1 MITEYRP
8 EPFSDFSDPQTR
20 AAMNA
25 ATEQVRARLGQSYP
39 LIIGGEHITTAQTFD
54 SLNPARPSEL
64 VGRFAQADAA
74 LAAQAILAAEQA
86 FQSWRNVPADARAR
100 YLFKAAAILRR
111 RKHEF
116 IALMAFEA
124 GKTWPEADGEVAEAI
139 DFCEF
144 YAREA
149 LRYAAPQPVTPFPGE
164 HNEVVYIPL
173 GAGVS
178 IPPWNFP
185 LAIMVGLTVAPVVA
199 GNTVVLKPASVT
211 PTIAAWFVEVLAEA
225 DLPPG
230 VVNFVPGP
238 GASVGDTLVD
248 HPKTRF
254 INFTGSKEVGLRISE
269 RASVRQPGQLW
280 IKRVALEMGGKDAL
294 IVDETADLD
303 AAARDAVTSAFGFQ
317 GQKCSACSRL
327 IVVDAVYDEV
337 LNKVV
342 ERARKLTVGDPAT
355 GEVDMGPVID
365 AKSHAKIKEYIE
377 VGKAEGRLVL
387 GGEANGGEGYF
398 IPPTIVADVPEDAR
412 LAQEEVF
419 GPLLAVIR
427 ARDWQHALDIANG
440 TEYGLTGGV
449 HSRSRARL
457 EQARREFHVGNLYFN
472 RKITGAIVGVQP
484 FGGFNMSGTDSKA
497 GGRDYLL
504 LFLQAK
510 SISERL

>member
-1 MITEYRP
+1 MIQEYRP
-8 EPFSDFSDPQTR
+8 EPFSDFADP
-20 AAMNA
+20 
-25 ATEQVRARLGQSYP
+25 QVRAALRAAVETVRGKLGRSYP
-39 LIIGGEHITTAQTFD
+39 LVIGGERIMTEQTFD

-64 VGRFAQADAA
+64 LGRFAQADAA
-74 LAAQAILAAEQA
+74 LADRAINTAAEA
-86 FQSWRNVPADARAR
+86 FRTWRSVPTEARAR
-100 YLFKAAAILRR
+100 CLFKAAAILRR

-144 YAREA
+144 YGREM

-164 HNEVVYIPL
+164 HNELVYIPL

-211 PTIAAWFVEVLAEA
+211 PTIAAWFFDILEEA
-225 DLPPG
+225 GLPPG

-248 HPKTRF
+248 HPRTRF
-254 INFTGSKEVGLRISE
+254 INFTGSKEVGLRIGE
-269 RASVRQPGQLW
+269 RAAVRQPGQLW

-327 IVVDAVYDEV
+327 IVVDQVYDAV
-337 LNKVV
+337 LGKVV
-342 ERARKLTVGDPAT
+342 ELARQLTVGDPAE
-355 GEVDMGPVID
+355 GEVNMGPVID
-365 AKSHAKIKEYIE
+365 AKSYAKIKEYIE
-377 VGKAEGRLVL
+377 IGKGEGRLVL
-387 GGEANGGEGYF
+387 GGEVNGGEGYF
-398 IPPTIVADVPEDAR
+398 IPPTVIADLPEQAR

-427 ARDWQHALDIANG
+427 ARDWQHALDIANN

-449 HSRSRARL
+449 HSRSRERL
-457 EQARREFHVGNLYFN
+457 EQARHEFHVGNLYFN

-504 LFLQAK
+504 LFLQGK
-510 SISERL
+510 SISERF